1 MTEEQIPHNWRWQ
14 RNCYFCV
21 KNLVFSLE
29 HMLFLP
35 DGQNWVTTESIN
47 FRHRDW
53 INRWKD
59 LKSFAI
65 FYQIP
70 VEYETVSYP
79 CVYFAGSASCG
90 LNVHNIR
97 HLVECVENWGP
108 LWACMVVLWVWGN
121 EWWND
126 EVCAWHQKYM
136 FTGGCLFALS
146 YITAKKAF
154 FFTRWISCSVYS
166 CQWP

>member
-35 DGQNWVTTESIN
+35 DEQSWVTTESIN

-108 LWACMVVLWVWGN
+108 LWAWSCFGFEGMNGEMMKFVHGTKN
-121 EWWND
+121 I
-126 EVCAWHQKYM
+126 
-136 FTGGCLFALS
+136 CLQVAAYLPFH
-146 YITAKKAF
+146 I
-154 FFTRWISCSVYS
+154 
-166 CQWP
+166 